1 MDDLRRAVVRK
12 LRSKADGA
20 PQIRIVRQSIDA
32 RKKPEIFYVY
42 TVDVT
47 GLPPREEERIRNRAA
62 GGRDQT
68 VTVPQEVAYAVPQHG
83 KEKPLHRPVIV
94 GSGPAGLF
102 CALILAQE
110 GYHPLVIERGEPVE
124 KRVKTVRRFWDT
136 NRLDP
141 DCNVQFGEGGAG
153 TFSDGKLNTGIR
165 DPQGRI
171 RFVLETFVKAGA
183 DEDILYSYK
192 PHIGTDRLREVITNL
207 RNEIIRLGGEFL
219 FSHRLEEIGRD
230 GAACEET
237 GSKEMRQGGS
247 EDGSDDVAHRPQKNM
262 YTLRIRNLQDE
273 AVVEIRTD
281 TLVLALGHSARDTFE
296 MLLCNQ
302 MTMQPKAFAVGV
314 RIQHPQRIVDEA
326 MYGKNCP
333 ANMPPSPYKLTC
345 QLEAGGVYSFCMCP
359 GGYVVNASSEPGMV
373 AVNGMSLRARDSG
386 NANAAIVM
394 TVSPEQYTAYLDRW
408 EQEKTQESP
417 DEISPL
423 QGLRFI
429 RMLEKR
435 AFQAGGGKIPT
446 ETFGEFCV
454 KDGRM
459 PSTQAKWCT
468 GEQIEGC
475 SIGETDCPREEH
487 SEERMERSKGLR
499 ALEPF
504 EPRIEG
510 QFALA
515 DVRSIF
521 PEQIADG
528 LEEAI
533 WRFDKVIPGFAAD
546 NALLCAPESRTSSPV
561 RICRDVK
568 TLESLSHPGIYPC
581 GEGAGDAGGITS
593 AAVDGIRVAEAI
605 LLSSACRV

>member
-1 MDDLRRAVVRK
+1 MDDLSRAVARK
-12 LRSKADGA
+12 LRVKTDGA

-47 GLPPREEERIRNRAA
+47 GLPPREEERIRKRAA

-83 KEKPLHRPVIV
+83 KAGLTHRPVIV

-102 CALILAQE
+102 CALILARE
-110 GYHPLVIERGEPVE
+110 GCKPLVIERGEPVE

-171 RFVLETFVKAGA
+171 RFVLQTFVEAGA

-207 RNEIIRLGGEFL
+207 RNEIITLGGEFL

-230 GAACEET
+230 GT
-237 GSKEMRQGGS
+237 GP
-247 EDGSDDVAHRPQKNM
+247 EDPTHDTRTNL
-262 YTLRIRNLQDE
+262 YTLRIRNLVDDNIL
-273 AVVEIRTD
+273 EIRTD

-296 MLLCNQ
+296 MLLRNQ

-326 MYGKNCP
+326 MYGENCP
-333 ANMPPSPYKLTC
+333 VNMPPSPYKLTC

-394 TVSPEQYTAYLDRW
+394 TVSPEQYTAYLDSW
-408 EQEKTQESP
+408 EQEETQGSS
-417 DEISPL
+417 DELSPL

-446 ETFGEFCV
+446 ETFGDFCE

-459 PSTQAKWCT
+459 PSTQTKWCA
-468 GEQIEGC
+468 GEQIEGR
-475 SIGETDCPREEH
+475 SIGEADCPREEH

-504 EPRIEG
+504 EPCIEG
-510 QFALA
+510 QYALA

-521 PEQIADG
+521 PDRIADG

-561 RICRDVK
+561 RICRDAK

-581 GEGAGDAGGITS
+581 GEGAGYAGGITS
-593 AAVDGIRVAEAI
+593 AAVDGIKVAEAI
-605 LLSSACRV
+605 LLSSVYRDLDRQD